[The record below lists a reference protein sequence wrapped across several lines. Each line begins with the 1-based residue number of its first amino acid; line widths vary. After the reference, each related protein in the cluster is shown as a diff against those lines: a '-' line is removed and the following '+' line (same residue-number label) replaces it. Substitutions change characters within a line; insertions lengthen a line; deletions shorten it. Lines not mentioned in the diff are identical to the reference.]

1 MTKDMTKD
9 KRKLTDIEIEE
20 LLDFIKPSPRIPQE
34 TAQSIVSINKTK
46 LIKQLKSQEIYPSM
60 IPELKKE
67 LCKNYFDSQI
77 NPGESIGILCAQ
89 SIGEKN
95 TQNTLNTLT
104 FKSRKQGKLY
114 KNITS
119 L

>member
-1 MTKDMTKD
+1 M

-20 LLDFIKPSPRIPQE
+20 LLDFIKPSPRIPPE
-34 TAQSIVSINKTK
+34 TAQSVIRLIKTK
-46 LIKQLKSQEIYPSM
+46 LITQLKSQEIYPSM
-60 IPELKKE
+60 ISELKKE
-67 LCKNYFDSQI
+67 LCKNYYDCQI
-77 NPGESIGILCAQ
+77 SAGESIGILCAQ

-95 TQNTLNTLT
+95 TQSTLNTLT